1 MSETGLYL
9 NELAEVEEN
18 QDIQPES
25 VLSLFDPIYI
35 PSEISPDRKYDDGN
49 TPEEMTED
57 FMVRNGII
65 TKKPSKSGGDRDNYD
80 RKMSADFKNR
90 QSILNQKD
98 GLRDAFK
105 TEPVLPVSEALWK
118 QEDMGENEPDWQK
131 YLEIHGHTPDA
142 YNDNQRILTELTKEE
157 RDQAVKEKYF
167 GAGRN

>member
-1 MSETGLYL
+1 MPITETL
-9 NELAEVEEN
+9 NPEVEET
-18 QDIQPES
+18 ES
-25 VLSLFDPIYI
+25 ISSLFDPIYI

-80 RKMSADFKNR
+80 RKMSADFKNQ

-98 GLRDAFK
+98 ELRDAFE

-118 QEDMGENEPDWQK
+118 QEAMGENEPDWKK
-131 YLEIHGHTPDA
+131 YLDIHGHTPD
-142 YNDNQRILTELTKEE
+142 NNGGKEHTSEELAE
-157 RDQAVKEKYF
+157 REKSEAKRQAYF
-167 GAGRN
+167 GRDRY